1 MTLVHSGKSPD
12 AKAEPEKETAAYA
25 FKLFTTLHHGKCLA
39 VPARCAD
46 WSSFLGSGKQ
56 KARATAGW
64 FNAASSISLHIFPF
78 SPKIALRCITIDG
91 MAAHF
96 RAFVSGPA
104 FLHDFAGAWRCAPH
118 VFCGMNN
125 NFPGKQPNST
135 GSCSNCQFYPIAW
148 ASVHIWNCLDC

>member
-56 KARATAGW
+56 KPCEKREPPLAGSTPLP
-64 FNAASSISLHIFPF
+64 ASAFTF
-78 SPKIALRCITIDG
+78 SHFLPK
-91 MAAHF
+91 
-96 RAFVSGPA
+96 
-104 FLHDFAGAWRCAPH
+104 
-118 VFCGMNN
+118 
-125 NFPGKQPNST
+125 
-135 GSCSNCQFYPIAW
+135 
-148 ASVHIWNCLDC
+148 